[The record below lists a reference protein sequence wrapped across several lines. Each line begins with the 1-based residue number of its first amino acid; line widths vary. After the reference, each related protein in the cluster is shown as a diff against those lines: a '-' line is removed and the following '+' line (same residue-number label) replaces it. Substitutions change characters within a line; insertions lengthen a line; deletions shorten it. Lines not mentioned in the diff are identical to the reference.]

1 MNILIAIA
9 SRHGST
15 REIADAIAHDLRTR
29 GHATMVQNADDVRT
43 VEGYDAVIA
52 GSAIYMGNWLP
63 EARRFVDRNRERLAA
78 IPVWLFS
85 SGPLGENDP
94 QPQGDPAHLDEIM
107 RSLHARDHRIFVG
120 KLDTG
125 ELGLGERLV
134 VKMIKA
140 PEGDFRDWAAI
151 HGWAHDIASA
161 LAAPAQS
168 AV

>member
-63 EARRFVDRNRERLAA
+63 EARRGVDRNRERLAA
-78 IPVWLFS
+78 IPGVSLVNDSFFNEFTLKL
-85 SGPLGENDP
+85 PVEARPAVHALVERRVLG
-94 QPQGDPAHLDEIM
+94 GV
-107 RSLHARDHRIFVG
+107 SLGRLYPGVEALRNG
-120 KLDTG
+120 
-125 ELGLGERLV
+125 LV
-134 VKMIKA
+134 VA
-140 PEGDFRDWAAI
+140 VTETESDE
-151 HGWAHDIASA
+151 DISGLEAG
-161 LAAPAQS
+161 LKEVVQ
-168 AV
+168 